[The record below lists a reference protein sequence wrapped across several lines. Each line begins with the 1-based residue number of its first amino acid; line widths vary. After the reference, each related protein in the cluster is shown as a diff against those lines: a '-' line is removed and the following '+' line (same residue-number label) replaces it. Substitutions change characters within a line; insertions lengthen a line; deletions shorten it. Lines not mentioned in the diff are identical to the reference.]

1 MKIFNCVSQKPF
13 LLLHLFLGNCLFS
26 SSRYP
31 TVVISGE
38 EGFDF
43 GLESSSEPVCG
54 ISVGGT
60 EVFTLNTAT
69 LL

>member
-1 MKIFNCVSQKPF
+1 MKIFHCVRQKPF
-13 LLLHLFLGNCLFS
+13 LLLHIFLSNCLFS

-43 GLESSSEPVCG
+43 GLESSSEPVCEFSFIG
-54 ISVGGT
+54 NLTSHNPP
-60 EVFTLNTAT
+60 LSA
-69 LL
+69 